1 MSYLNL
7 PRLHFAGRF
16 QAAPSTVNN
25 DPLHFDNSKF
35 VDDYQKY
42 GRGASN
48 GWWNPN
54 GDASWLFIGCKVTA
68 AWIGHDQTA
77 DAGDVINKCL
87 IGDSDRSAPAKI
99 VDLDPEQQMVS
110 EVWGL
115 QVRICLAD
123 GTNLLRANYT
133 PAPFMDIW
141 DRSAGGGGDTGGG
154 AMYQSVL
161 TDIEWG
167 DISASPFLRA
177 LKQQSKDGLLSIK
190 FNIDGYNMDPTS
202 PDFTRGRIVG
212 TIGPA
217 SASEPEH
224 FVPGRHFMA
233 AAGPNGNF
241 FAPAGKVNFCV
252 AMVDAQ
258 AGKIVLDLGNAIPTT
273 VPGGSMVDLGTL
285 ALGYPEPPTSGTS
298 AGGPPPVLF
307 SAINYLRRGWYE
319 ATAGIVTF
327 PRGRALTQTELTTI
341 QQNPLI
347 VCATAASGM
356 TSAAI
361 SEASNGTYVR
371 ADRFVFR
378 LNPGDTASVRL
389 YATQFGQ
396 PYEGARIISVF
407 DPSQLQPGSPLGPAP
422 PVGTPTGAVEFPARV
437 IADNNGFAELAIQVG
452 DPGLVRDYID
462 GQVYGVRPILE
473 ENLDYG
479 AGYNFD
485 PWEFVSLLVWSGF
498 AEENPLTWHG
508 SIEPIFHQYA
518 NLYPV
523 MKPIVDLKNYESV
536 CANVHI
542 LRLAF
547 GLPVE
552 NPNSMPV
559 TRDLSNA
566 KRKAILRWLSE
577 PGPDGKPLKGAPP
590 GPVAAMR
597 QATVP
602 QAEESPLRG
611 GKAMAASRR
620 LMLRNKIQ

>member
-35 VDDYQKY
+35 VADYQKY

-68 AWIGHDQTA
+68 AWTGYDQAA
-77 DAGDVINKCL
+77 DATDVINTCL

-161 TDIEWG
+161 TDLEWG
-167 DISASPFLRA
+167 DISASPFLIA
-177 LKQQSKDGLLSIK
+177 LKAQAKDGLLSIK

-202 PDFTRGRIVG
+202 PNFTRGRIVG

-217 SASEPEH
+217 SAGEPAH

-241 FAPAGKVNFCV
+241 FAPAGKINFCV

-273 VPGGSMVDLGTL
+273 VPGGPMVDLGTL
-285 ALGYPEPPTSGTS
+285 ALGYPEPPTQGTS

-327 PRGRALTQTELTTI
+327 PRGRALTESELAAI

-347 VCATAASGM
+347 VCATAATGT

-371 ADRFVFR
+371 ADRLVFR
-378 LNPGDTASVRL
+378 LDPGDTARVRL

-396 PYEGARIISVF
+396 PYAGARIISVF

-422 PVGTPTGAVEFPARV
+422 PVGIPTAAVEFPARV
-437 IADNNGFAELAIQVG
+437 IADNNGFAELAIEVG
-452 DPGLVRDYID
+452 DPGPVRDYID
-462 GQVYGVRPILE
+462 GQIYGVRPVLE

-498 AEENPLTWHG
+498 AEEDPLTWHG
-508 SIEPIFHQYA
+508 SIEPIFQQYA

-523 MKPIVDLKNYESV
+523 MKPIVDLKDYESV
-536 CANVHI
+536 LANLHI
-542 LRLAF
+542 LKLAF
-547 GLPVE
+547 GLPVGD
-552 NPNSMPV
+552 PNSMPV
-559 TRDLSNA
+559 TRDLSSA
-566 KRKAILRWLSE
+566 KRKAILRWL
-577 PGPDGKPLKGAPP
+577 GKPLKGTPP
-590 GPVAAMR
+590 GPVAAAAMR
-597 QATVP
+597 QASV
-602 QAEESPLRG
+602 AEADEPPLRG

-620 LMLRNKIQ
+620 IMLRNKVQ